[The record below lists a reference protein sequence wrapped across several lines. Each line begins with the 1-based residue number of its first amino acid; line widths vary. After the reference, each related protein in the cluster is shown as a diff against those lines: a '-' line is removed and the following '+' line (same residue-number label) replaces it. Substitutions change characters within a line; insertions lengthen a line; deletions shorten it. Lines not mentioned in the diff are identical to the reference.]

1 MFYSQKIGGIAMS
14 EHLYRAKPTVWRWE
28 DDGTKKYIIYAN
40 QQRNLILLNPVASNI
55 YAAIQRESTVEEVAN
70 KLMEKYKNTDRT
82 TIIQDVK
89 AFLQHLVEVVDID
102 VITK

>member
-1 MFYSQKIGGIAMS
+1 MS

-28 DDGTKKYIIYAN
+28 DDGTKKYNIYAN

-89 AFLQHLVEVVDID
+89 AFLQHLVEVGDID

>member
-40 QQRNLILLNPVASNI
+40 QQRIMIVLNPVA
-55 YAAIQRESTVEEVAN
+55 YKFYYAIQR
-70 KLMEKYKNTDRT
+70 
-82 TIIQDVK
+82 
-89 AFLQHLVEVVDID
+89 
-102 VITK
+102 

>member
-1 MFYSQKIGGIAMS
+1 MS

-70 KLMEKYKNTDRT
+70 KLMEKYN
-82 TIIQDVK
+82 
-89 AFLQHLVEVVDID
+89 L
-102 VITK
+102 